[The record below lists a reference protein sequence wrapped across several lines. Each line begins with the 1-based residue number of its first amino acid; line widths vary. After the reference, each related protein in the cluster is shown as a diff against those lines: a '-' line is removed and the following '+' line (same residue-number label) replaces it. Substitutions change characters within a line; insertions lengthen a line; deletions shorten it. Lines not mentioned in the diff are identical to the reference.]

1 MRRLFKV
8 MMIALAGLG
17 ILYGML
23 CAALY
28 TAMRQPPER
37 FGAIMTKVPDIAFL
51 LFPFE
56 TFWMSARAG
65 HLRVGDTAP
74 DFELSA
80 VDHSRF
86 VRLSSESRSKPVV
99 LIFGSYT

>member
-1 MRRLFKV
+1 MRLFKILV
-8 MMIALAGLG
+8 VGLAGFGL
-17 ILYGML
+17 LYGTL

-28 TAMRQPPER
+28 SAMRQTPER
-37 FGAIMTKVPDIAFL
+37 FGAIMTRVPDIAFL

-65 HLRVGDTAP
+65 HLKAGDLAP
-74 DFELSA
+74 DFKLST
-80 VDHSRF
+80 VDRSQL
-86 VRLSSESRSKPVV
+86 VRLSSEYQSRPVV

>member
-1 MRRLFKV
+1 MRCFKV
-8 MMIALAGLG
+8 TITGLAGFAL
-17 ILYGML
+17 LYGTL

-28 TAMRQPPER
+28 IAMRQPPER

-65 HLRVGDTAP
+65 RLGVGDTAP
-74 DFELSA
+74 DFDLA
-80 VDHSRF
+80 TIDHSRF
-86 VRLSSESRSKPVV
+86 VKLSSEYAAKPVV

>member
-8 MMIALAGLG
+8 MMIGLAGLV

-56 TFWMSARAG
+56 TFWMSARTG
-65 HLRVGDTAP
+65 HLRVGDAAP
-74 DFELSA
+74 DFELA
-80 VDHSRF
+80 TVDHSRF